1 LKEPKERSGAE
12 LRERERERER
22 ESAPA
27 AKCERKQSMEKMQ
40 ETMNNSLSK
49 QKHPRLLF
57 VFGNPADF
65 LPGIN
70 DAADGQIA
78 HIGNHDE

>member
-1 LKEPKERSGAE
+1 
-12 LRERERERER
+12 
-22 ESAPA
+22 
-27 AKCERKQSMEKMQ
+27 MEKLQ
-40 ETMNNSLSK
+40 ESINNSLSK

-57 VFGNPADF
+57 VFGNSADF